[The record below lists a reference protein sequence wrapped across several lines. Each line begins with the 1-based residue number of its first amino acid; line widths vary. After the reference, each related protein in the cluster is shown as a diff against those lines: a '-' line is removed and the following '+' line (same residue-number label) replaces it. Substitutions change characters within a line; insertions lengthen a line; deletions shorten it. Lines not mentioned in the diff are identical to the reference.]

1 MHNFFNIVSYTL
13 SCLLVVGFF
22 LFNIVV
28 RSANAQI
35 TNNRNVHTITFRI
48 STWNLNWLID
58 KTSPSSRTIPL
69 DVPYRST
76 RDYKA
81 LAIYASRLRS
91 DLIAAQE
98 VGSASVL
105 TRLFPKTTYQILLSN
120 DTTPQHTA
128 LIARKQFI
136 LHRNPDLIDLS
147 IGSSNRHTLR
157 NGLDVTV
164 TFPNTQNKELRILV
178 VHLKTGCWDNSLQS
192 HKHSCYVLHQQF
204 AILKHWIQKRAKEKV
219 AFAIIGDFNRILTP
233 ESPLFLTLSNI
244 TPLDLTT
251 ANRSSPCHGGEYFID
266 HIILGGAAIGWKK
279 VNSLRVM
286 RIPQHNGEILS
297 DHCPVSI
304 TLDVPTHT

>member
-1 MHNFFNIVSYTL
+1 MWYAL
-13 SCLLVVGFF
+13 SCLLTVWFF
-22 LFNIVV
+22 LSSIVIPN
-28 RSANAQI
+28 ANAQ
-35 TNNRNVHTITFRI
+35 NFHTITLRI

-58 KTSPSSRTIPL
+58 KTSQSSRKIPL

-81 LAIYASRLRS
+81 LAIYASRLKS
-91 DLIAAQE
+91 DLIATQE
-98 VGSASVL
+98 VGSVSVL

-128 LIARKQFI
+128 LVARKQFI

-147 IGSSNRHTLR
+147 IGSSNTHTLR

-164 TFPNTQNKELRILV
+164 TFPHTQNKELRILV

-192 HKHSCYVLHQQF
+192 HKRSCYILHQQF
-204 AILKHWIQKRAKEKV
+204 AILKHWIQKRAKEKI
-219 AFAIIGDFNRILTP
+219 AFAIIGDFNRRLTL
-233 ESPLFLTLSNI
+233 EDPLFLTLSNV

-251 ANRSSPCHGGEYFID
+251 ANKSSPCHGGEYFID
-266 HIILGGAAIGWKK
+266 HIILGGAAINWEK
-279 VNSLRVM
+279 VHSLHVM
-286 RIPQHNGEILS
+286 RIPQHAREILS

-304 TLDVPTHT
+304 TLDIPTHT